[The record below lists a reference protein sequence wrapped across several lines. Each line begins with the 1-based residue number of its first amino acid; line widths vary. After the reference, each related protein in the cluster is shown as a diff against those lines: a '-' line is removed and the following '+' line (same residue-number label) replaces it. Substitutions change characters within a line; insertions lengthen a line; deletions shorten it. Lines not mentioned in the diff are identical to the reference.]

1 MGVTNSAQGTGQSA
15 RGTGHRARRRASVRT
30 YAGQPIRPIV
40 ARLQAADVSAQQVIT
55 NLADFLGRPVAVCP
69 PRAGAKTRAHL
80 RAAMIDAGPVA
91 SRVIDA
97 LTDGRGSSAM
107 VADGTLGVSPA
118 MADALIELFTLVA
131 RERRP
136 EDAA

>member
-1 MGVTNSAQGTGQSA
+1 
-15 RGTGHRARRRASVRT
+15 VRT

-55 NLADFLGRPVAVCP
+55 HIADFLGRPVAVCP
-69 PRAGAKTRAHL
+69 PPRAGAKKRAHL

-107 VADGTLGVSPA
+107 VADGTLAVSPA

-131 RERRP
+131 RERP
-136 EDAA
+136 GGGAAA